1 MTRAVVVRYR
11 TRPDAADD
19 NERLIKAVFEEL
31 AAVRP
36 GGIRYSTFRVDET
49 TFVHTAV
56 FDSDANP
63 LEDLSAFRAFTSG
76 LPGRCAEPP
85 APTAGRLVGTYPQEA
100 SVMPAS

>member
-31 AAVRP
+31 AALRP
-36 GGIRYSTFRVDET
+36 GGIRYFAFRADET

-63 LEDLSAFRAFTSG
+63 LENLPAFRAFTSG
-76 LPGRCAEPP
+76 IAARCEEPP
-85 APTAGRLVGTYPQEA
+85 ATTAGRLVGSYPDFGERT
-100 SVMPAS
+100 SR

>member
-36 GGIRYSTFRVDET
+36 GGIRYSAVRVDQT

-56 FDSDANP
+56 FDSETNP
-63 LEDLSAFRAFTSG
+63 LDDLLTFHTFTAG
-76 LPGRCAEPP
+76 ITDRCEEPP
-85 APTAGRLVGTYPQEA
+85 APMAGRVVGSYP
-100 SVMPAS
+100 

>member
-11 TRPDAADD
+11 TRPDAADE

-31 AAVRP
+31 AQARP
-36 GGIRYSTFRVDET
+36 GGIRYSVLRVDKT

-63 LEDLSAFRAFTSG
+63 LEDLPAFAAFTSG
-76 LPGRCAEPP
+76 IASRCEEPP
-85 APTAGRLVGTYPQEA
+85 APAAGHVVGSYP
-100 SVMPAS
+100 

>member
-11 TRPDAADD
+11 TRPDTADD
-19 NERLIKAVFEEL
+19 NEQLIKAVFEEL

-36 GGIRYSTFRVDET
+36 GGIRYFTVRLEET

-63 LEDLSAFRAFTSG
+63 LDDLPTFQTFTSG
-76 LPGRCAEPP
+76 IRDRCEEPP
-85 APTAGRLVGTYPQEA
+85 APTTGRLVGSYP
-100 SVMPAS
+100 

>member
-11 TRPDAADD
+11 TRPDTADD

-36 GGIRYSTFRVDET
+36 GGIRYFTVRLDDT

-63 LEDLSAFRAFTSG
+63 LDDLPAFQTFTSG
-76 LPGRCAEPP
+76 IRDRCEEPP
-85 APTAGRLVGTYPQEA
+85 ATAAGRLVGSYP
-100 SVMPAS
+100 

>member
-31 AAVRP
+31 TAVQP
-36 GGIRYSTFRVDET
+36 GGLRYFAVRVDET

-56 FDSDANP
+56 FDGDANP
-63 LEDLSAFRAFTSG
+63 LGDLRTFQAFTSG
-76 LPGRCAEPP
+76 ITDRCEEPP
-85 APTAGRLVGTYPQEA
+85 APAAGRLLGSYP
-100 SVMPAS
+100 

>member
-36 GGIRYSTFRVDET
+36 GGIRYLTFRVNET
-49 TFVHTAV
+49 TFVHAAV

-63 LEDLSAFRAFTSG
+63 LEGLAAFQAFTSG
-76 LPGRCAEPP
+76 LADRCEEPP
-85 APTAGRLVGTYPQEA
+85 APAAGRVVGSYP
-100 SVMPAS
+100 

>member
-11 TRPDAADD
+11 TRPDTADD

-36 GGIRYSTFRVDET
+36 GGIRYFTVRVDET

-63 LEDLSAFRAFTSG
+63 LDDLPTFQTFTSG
-76 LPGRCAEPP
+76 IRDRCEEPP
-85 APTAGRLVGTYPQEA
+85 APTTGRLVGSYP
-100 SVMPAS
+100 

>member
-1 MTRAVVVRYR
+1 MTRVVVVRYR

-19 NERLIKAVFEEL
+19 NERLVKAVFEEL

-36 GGIRYSTFRVDET
+36 DGIRYSTVRVGET

-63 LEDLSAFRAFTSG
+63 LNDLSSFQAFTAG
-76 LPGRCAEPP
+76 IADRCEEPP
-85 APTAGRLVGTYPQEA
+85 APMAGHVVGSYP
-100 SVMPAS
+100 